1 MLFLPTTRVSQL
13 RTISLLQARSF
24 PPWLLPT
31 RHCMTRDRLRRRDY
45 FRCRCGEDRACV
57 TEVVLPV
64 HAVAR
69 ILLRLQRDAAPSL
82 ASPEQQ
88 RSPTSKSQVFP
99 SHIRPAA
106 LTAAEMMPCDDRRAC
121 SNSIP
126 VASLQSQKCIRGW
139 QLEKDTNCAL
149 VPDNS
154 AGRIGDR
161 KGERLRAPT
170 SR

>member
-13 RTISLLQARSF
+13 RTSSLLRARSF

-45 FRCRCGEDRACV
+45 LRCCCGEDRACV

-64 HAVAR
+64 RAVAR
-69 ILLRLQRDAAPSL
+69 ILLRLRRGVAPSL

-88 RSPTSKSQVFP
+88 PAPTPQSQGLP

-106 LTAAEMMPCDDRRAC
+106 IA
-121 SNSIP
+121 
-126 VASLQSQKCIRGW
+126 
-139 QLEKDTNCAL
+139 LE
-149 VPDNS
+149 
-154 AGRIGDR
+154 
-161 KGERLRAPT
+161 
-170 SR
+170 